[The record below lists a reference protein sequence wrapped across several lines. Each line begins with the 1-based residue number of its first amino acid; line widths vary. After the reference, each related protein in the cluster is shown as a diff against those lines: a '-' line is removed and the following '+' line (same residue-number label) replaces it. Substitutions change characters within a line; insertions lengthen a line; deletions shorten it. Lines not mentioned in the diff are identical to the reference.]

1 MTVEAECADIMVMIG
16 LRDGALAFD
25 RVHEAKL
32 RIGQEFVDQPDF
44 SQGCNVIM
52 RYASFP
58 KGLKQCRRWIGFYGI
73 KRLALKLLNE
83 ETGSAR
89 SGVRAD

>member
-1 MTVEAECADIMVMIG
+1 MTVEAECANIMVVIC
-16 LRDGALAFD
+16 LRDSALAFD
-25 RVHEAKL
+25 WVHEAKL
-32 RIGQEFVDQPDF
+32 RIGEEFVDQPHF
-44 SQGCNVIM
+44 AQGCNVIM